1 MLLNRT
7 LEDLCKRYPI
17 GLYEFLYKHKPHL
30 YGQLIDLEDRITH
43 TYLNKN
49 SSIDVFKAVIREYW
63 TFHMTAIK
71 EFKQVGEVDLN
82 LPQVREEMSGER
94 IRA

>member
-1 MLLNRT
+1 M
-7 LEDLCKRYPI
+7 

-30 YGQLIDLEDRITH
+30 YGQLIDLEDRIAQ

-49 SSIDVFKAVIREYW
+49 SSIDVFNAVLREYW

-71 EFKQVGEVDLN
+71 EFKQVGEVVLDLH
-82 LPQVREEMSGER
+82 QVREEMSGER